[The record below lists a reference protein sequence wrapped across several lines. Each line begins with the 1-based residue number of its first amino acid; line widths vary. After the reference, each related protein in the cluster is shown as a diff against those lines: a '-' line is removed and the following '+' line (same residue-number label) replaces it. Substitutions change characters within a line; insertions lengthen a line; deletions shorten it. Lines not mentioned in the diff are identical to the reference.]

1 MRRGRS
7 RRWLV
12 FVAAALSIV
21 SGIVPV
27 ALLSLVDPPRTAF
40 MLEAAYAARA
50 RGESAYTTDYRPV
63 ALAEISPWVAL
74 AVITAEDQKFPAH
87 RGFDVD
93 AIQQALEAH
102 REGGRLRGASTLS
115 QQVAKNLFL
124 WPGRSWLR
132 KGLEA
137 WYTAV
142 LELLLSKSRILELH
156 LNIAEYGPG
165 VYGVEAAAQRYF
177 DRRAAALDRRQAA
190 LLVTALPNPLRHRLS
205 APDPSMRRRQAWILD
220 QMERLGGLHYLERLE
235 RP

>member
-1 MRRGRS
+1 M
-7 RRWLV
+7 
-12 FVAAALSIV
+12 ALAVGILLIA

-27 ALLSLVDPPRTAF
+27 ALLHLIDPPRTAF
-40 MLEAAYAARA
+40 MLEAAYAARE
-50 RGESAYTTDYRPV
+50 RGESSYTTDYRPV
-63 ALAEISPWVAL
+63 ALAEISPWVGL
-74 AVITAEDQKFPAH
+74 AVITAEDQKFPKH

-137 WYTAV
+137 WYTVV
-142 LELLLSKSRILELH
+142 LELLLPKSRILELH

-177 DRRAAALDRRQAA
+177 GRSAAALDRRQAA
-190 LLVTALPNPLRHRLS
+190 LLATVLPNPLRHRLS
-205 APDPSMRRRQAWILD
+205 APDPGMRRRQAWILE
-220 QMERLGGLHYLERLE
+220 QMERLGGLRYLDRLE
-235 RP
+235 GEGPRAGR